1 MKAKSQHLTS
11 FSNFQMDFKRFLPMT
26 RKTKKWLYLF
36 VGMVVTEEGIDLK
49 TYLEKAS
56 EIPQSRAKDLKE
68 H

>member
-1 MKAKSQHLTS
+1 
-11 FSNFQMDFKRFLPMT
+11 MDFKRFLPMT